1 MILDWIGKTP
11 SSSRVFFHR
20 DDPLTTKSCPGTKV
34 KKDWVLELING
45 PHSVSSDKPPEKPNV
60 SVKLASS
67 ELRYEG
73 MGWFAPAGIYL
84 TKKGVSYTEIKAKLK
99 KKGKSFFYG
108 DVLLEDAFYDAETNT
123 TWVSIRDLEAI
134 KLD

>member
-1 MILDWIGKTP
+1 
-11 SSSRVFFHR
+11 
-20 DDPLTTKSCPGTKV
+20 
-34 KKDWVLELING
+34 VLELING